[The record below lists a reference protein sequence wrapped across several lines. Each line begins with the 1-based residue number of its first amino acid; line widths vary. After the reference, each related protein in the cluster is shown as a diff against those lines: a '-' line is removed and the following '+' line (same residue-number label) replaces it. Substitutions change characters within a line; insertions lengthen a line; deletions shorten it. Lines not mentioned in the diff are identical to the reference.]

1 MPRGKEIIRHR
12 WHHECSPI
20 QPTTLKWERTATND
34 AALRRAAE
42 WTTRTCHMTRGR
54 VTRIAQRIKLY
65 HATNDARHEASL
77 NGGNRA
83 VKNGFKHFA
92 QSRRQPSRAPAL
104 GETRTYRQ
112 QVQER
117 RRKLPGHPQQKRR
130 KLQEAQQ
137 AVDKTSSW
145 RRDKTD
151 RRRASKR
158 HPRASTTTA
167 SKSRS
172 TAT

>member
-77 NGGNRA
+77 NGAVQSSDERSLTSKLNISRRAGDSQVARPPSEKPGPTGNRSRRGGA
-83 VKNGFKHFA
+83 SSPGTLNKNGGS
-92 QSRRQPSRAPAL
+92 SRKPSKRSTKPQA
-104 GETRTYRQ
+104 GDETRQ
-112 QVQER
+112 
-117 RRKLPGHPQQKRR
+117 
-130 KLQEAQQ
+130 
-137 AVDKTSSW
+137 
-145 RRDKTD
+145 TD
-151 RRRASKR
+151 VA
-158 HPRASTTTA
+158 H
-167 SKSRS
+167 RS
-172 TAT
+172 VIHK